1 MKHRNTAAVLLAAL
15 MASTVVVGCSSTP
28 TQQSAGQAVDDGVVT
43 AKVKAALVADPVT
56 KAHQINVETFK
67 GTVQLSG
74 FVETDEARTR
84 ALQLARD
91 MEGVKKSQGRAWRC
105 DAAADAV
112 LHVGRASARRSEAG
126 DGESPAFLCSTAL
139 QKARFV
145 PLASGVTPRAYTPAL
160 PLGSG
165 VKHLINEEWHRW
177 PIRPAR
183 QETLRP
189 GAGNGGCDRVHAPR
203 RCRPRMLPTKPK

>member
-1 MKHRNTAAVLLAAL
+1 MKDTNTAAALLAAL
-15 MASTVVVGCSSTP
+15 MSSAVVTGCSSTP

-91 MEGVKKSQGRAWRC
+91 VEGVRKVK
-105 DAAADAV
+105 DAMEV
-112 LHVGRASARRSEAG
+112 RR
-126 DGESPAFLCSTAL
+126 
-139 QKARFV
+139 
-145 PLASGVTPRAYTPAL
+145 
-160 PLGSG
+160 GS
-165 VKHLINEEWHRW
+165 
-177 PIRPAR
+177 
-183 QETLRP
+183 
-189 GAGNGGCDRVHAPR
+189 
-203 RCRPRMLPTKPK
+203 